1 MPTMNISLP
10 DVLKNFVEEQVSSG
24 KYSSASEYVR
34 ELVRAE
40 QKNHEREKIELKL
53 LEGLHSGEPVE
64 LNPDM
69 WDGLRRRLRTRAKK
83 AV

>member
-24 KYSSASEYVR
+24 KYSSVSEYMR

-64 LNPDM
+64 LSPDM
-69 WDGLRRRLRTRAKK
+69 WDGLRRRLRTRPKK

>member
-24 KYSSASEYVR
+24 KYSSVSEYMR

-64 LNPDM
+64 LSPDM